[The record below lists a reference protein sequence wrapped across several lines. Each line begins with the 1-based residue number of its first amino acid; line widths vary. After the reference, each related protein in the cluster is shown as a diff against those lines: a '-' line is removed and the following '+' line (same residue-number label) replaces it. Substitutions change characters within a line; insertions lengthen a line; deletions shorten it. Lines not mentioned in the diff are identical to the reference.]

1 MLEKHVTREGNELLI
16 AEMSNE
22 HLVNF
27 VNMLL
32 NRASAVKNQSMTIP
46 QNNYTRKLYG
56 LREVSEEQAAME
68 VREIIRKLYP
78 YLAELYLR
86 GIDTTRELLA
96 KVLER
101 EQVVQFQL
109 QPIHEQAP
117 Y

>member
-1 MLEKHVTREGNELLI
+1 MLERHTTRDGNELLI
-16 AEMSNE
+16 AEMGDE

-32 NRASAVKNQSMTIP
+32 NRASSVKNQSLTIP

-56 LREVSEEQAAME
+56 LREVTEEQAAME
-68 VREIIRKLYP
+68 VREIVRKLYP

-86 GIDTTRELLA
+86 GIDTPRALLA

-109 QPIHEQAP
+109 QPVTEQAP